1 MICQHLPPAQKTF
14 EASIARRFVQDTV
27 AIFRR
32 VVLACS
38 VTGIA
43 AIGILNVVARGL

>member
-1 MICQHLPPAQKTF
+1 MVCQHLPPAQKTF
-14 EASIARRFVQDTV
+14 GASIARRFVQDTV

-32 VVLACS
+32 VVLAPS

-43 AIGILNVVARGL
+43 AIEILNLVAREL

>member
-1 MICQHLPPAQKTF
+1 MSPFAAGPEDVRGQQ
-14 EASIARRFVQDTV
+14 ARRLVQDTV

-32 VVLACS
+32 VMLARS

-43 AIGILNVVARGL
+43 AIGILNLVARRL

>member
-1 MICQHLPPAQKTF
+1 MSPFAAGPEDVRGRQ
-14 EASIARRFVQDTV
+14 ARRFVQDTV

-32 VVLACS
+32 VMLGRS

-43 AIGILNVVARGL
+43 AIGILNLEADKL